1 MSDSGA
7 TEAEIS
13 QVQSMASDWRWE
25 HRLLVV
31 AVGSNGE
38 AFDRQRAIV
47 TEASEGW
54 LDRDLLLIML
64 ADEEGWVIA
73 DPSSARSNWRA
84 LSAGEAA
91 VFRRRYDL
99 GEVEFEAVLVGKDGG
114 VKARYRETV
123 DPSTI
128 FPFIDAMPMRMGE
141 MRE

>member
-1 MSDSGA
+1 MSDSEA

-13 QVQSMASDWRWE
+13 RVRSLTADWRWE

-31 AVGSNGE
+31 SVGANGE
-38 AFDRQRAIV
+38 EFDRQRALV
-47 TEASEGW
+47 TGASEGW

-64 ADEEGWVIA
+64 EDEQGWVID
-73 DPSSARSNWRA
+73 DPSSARSSWKA
-84 LSAGEAA
+84 ISAGETA

-99 GEVEFEAVLVGKDGG
+99 GEGEFEAVLVGKDGG

-128 FPFIDAMPMRMGE
+128 FPFIDAMPMRMDE